1 MTYRKIIL
9 LFVILSACSK
19 TKDTRLFELISNEK
33 SNINFNNT
41 LDYTENLNP
50 YTYRNFY
57 NGGGVAIGDF
67 NNDSLQDI
75 FFAGNLVSN
84 KLYLNKGNLSFQD
97 ITEQSGLESEG
108 IWSTGVSVVDINSD
122 GYLDIYVCKSGPP
135 GGKRRYNE
143 LFINNGD
150 LTFTEKAKEYGLDN
164 EGLSTHAAFFDYDKD
179 GDLDCYLLNNT
190 IRSIGIGID
199 LVKDLRLKG
208 SDKGNKFLRND
219 DGKFVD
225 VSDEVGIY
233 TSEIGFGLGVTIGDL
248 NLDGWQDMY
257 ISNDFFEKDYLYI
270 NNQDGT
276 FKESLEEYLSEIS
289 MGSMGADMADI
300 NNDSYPE
307 IFVSEMLPERHDRRV
322 SKAVFESWDKYQLSL
337 SQGYYNQF
345 NRNVLQLNNADG
357 SFSEISRITGID
369 ATDWSWGA
377 LIFDMDNDGLKD
389 IFVANGIYKDLL
401 DQDYVNFLANP
412 SIISNMIK
420 SEKEPIRK
428 LIDMIPTEPIGNYAF
443 KNNGNLSFSNVSSQF
458 GLDEPSFSNGSA
470 YSDLDND
477 GDLDLVINNVNMKA
491 SIYKN
496 NSEKN
501 WVSFSFNS
509 SGKNSYGI
517 GNKVYVYTNGEV
529 QYQELSP
536 MRGFQSS
543 VDYRLYF
550 GLDTIKNIDSVR
562 VVWNN
567 GLKSFS
573 KNLSVNE
580 HYVFYDSLASN
591 EIEDVSNDSK
601 LNILKNKD
609 VIIDYL
615 HTENEFVDFDRERL
629 LFKMNS
635 NEGPCVCVDD
645 FNGDGLD
652 DFFVGSAKGSISS
665 LFFQSEQT
673 FVKYSKPFE
682 IDIDSEDID
691 CLSGDFN
698 GDGFVD
704 LIVASGGSEY
714 SNFSPELR
722 DRLYLNN
729 GKNIFSKEESAFID
743 INKFESTSTISASD
757 IDGDSDL
764 DLFLGT
770 RLNTGS
776 YGIKTQNYILIN
788 NGLGIFEDQSDEY
801 FGDNRLMGM
810 VTDSEFVD
818 IDLDGTKE
826 LIVVGE
832 WMPVGVY
839 KIDNGKF
846 INISSKLGLEKS
858 NGLYNTLEVVI
869 NKDSFPDII
878 IGNHGLNSFFRA
890 SESHPLT
897 MYVNDFDRNGRTEQI
912 MGMYYGDDLYPVVQL
927 KDLWMQIP
935 SLKKQFLKFENY
947 KNKKMDELFSK
958 EIIEDTDKV
967 YVYNLASVYLKNIK
981 GKEFSLVELPFD
993 AQLST
998 VNSIL
1003 VDDFNGDNLY
1013 DFIIGGNSTK
1023 IKPEYGIN
1031 TGNFSKMFLGTNEG
1045 FYALGSYESGL
1056 KIKGEIRDIQKLKRK
1071 ERINY
1076 IFAINNSSLKFYER
1090 EN

>member
-1 MTYRKIIL
+1 MTIRKIIIL
-9 LFVILSACSK
+9 IIILSACSK
-19 TKDTRLFELISNEK
+19 QKKDKLFDLISTQK
-33 SNINFNNT
+33 SNITFINS
-41 LDYTENLNP
+41 LEYTEELNP

-75 FFAGNLVSN
+75 FFTGNLVSN
-84 KLYLNKGNLSFQD
+84 RLYLNKGDLYFDD
-97 ITEQSGLESEG
+97 ITKQSGLISSG
-108 IWSTGVSVVDINSD
+108 VWSTGVSVVDINGD

-135 GGKRRYNE
+135 GGERRYNE

-150 LTFTEKAKEYGLDN
+150 LTFKESAKEYGLDN
-164 EGLSTHAAFFDYDKD
+164 EGLSTHAAFFDFDKD

-199 LVKDLRLKG
+199 LVKDLRLNG

-219 DGKFVD
+219 NGKFVD
-225 VSDEVGIY
+225 ISDEVGIY

-276 FKESLEEYLSEIS
+276 FIESIEDYLTEIS

-322 SKAVFESWDKYQLSL
+322 SKAVFDSWDKYQLSI
-337 SQGYYNQF
+337 SQGYFNQF

-357 SFSEISRITGID
+357 SFSEISRITGVD

-412 SIISNMIK
+412 SVISNMIK
-420 SEKEPIRK
+420 SEKEPIKK
-428 LIDMIPTEPIGNYAF
+428 LIDMIPTESVGNYAY
-443 KNNGNLSFSNVSSQF
+443 KNNGDLSFSDVSSQF
-458 GLDEPSFSNGSA
+458 GIDMPSFSNGSA

-477 GDLDLVINNVNMKA
+477 GDLDLVINNVNMPA
-491 SIYKN
+491 SIYRN
-496 NSEKN
+496 NSKNN
-501 WVSFSFNS
+501 WVSFSFS
-509 SGKNSYGI
+509 SVGLNTYGI
-517 GNKVYVYTNGEV
+517 GNKLYVYVNGGV

-550 GLDTIKNIDSVR
+550 GLDTINKIDSVK
-562 VVWNN
+562 VIWNN
-567 GLKSFS
+567 GLETSI
-573 KNLSVNE
+573 KNLSSNK
-580 HYVFYDSLASN
+580 HYVINEKLAL
-591 EIEDVSNDSK
+591 VSKKK
-601 LNILKNKD
+601 LLIGSDKKLLTNKK
-609 VIIDYL
+609 IDIDFSHL
-615 HTENEFVDFDRERL
+615 ENEFVDFDRERL

-635 NEGPCVCVDD
+635 NEGPCLCVAD
-645 FNGDGLD
+645 FNGDSLD
-652 DFFVGSAKGSISS
+652 DFFVGSAKGSVPS
-665 LFFQSEQT
+665 LFFQTGNT
-673 FVKYSKPFE
+673 FIKYSKPFLS
-682 IDIDSEDID
+682 DIDSEDVD
-691 CLSGDFN
+691 CISGDFN
-698 GDGFVD
+698 GDGLVD
-704 LIVASGGSEY
+704 LIVSSGGSEY

-722 DRLYLNN
+722 DRLYINL
-729 GKNIFSKEESAFID
+729 GKNSFEKEEKAFND
-743 INKFESTSTISASD
+743 LKKFESTSTVSAYD
-757 IDGDSDL
+757 MDQDGDL

-776 YGIKTQNYILIN
+776 YGTQTENYILTN
-788 NGLGIFEDQSDEY
+788 DGNGVFKDVSEVYLGENKS
-801 FGDNRLMGM
+801 MGM

-818 IDLDGTKE
+818 IDLDGIDE

-832 WMPVGVY
+832 WMPIGVY
-839 KIDNGKF
+839 KINKGKL
-846 INISSKLGLEKS
+846 INISSDLGLEKS

-878 IGNHGLNSFFRA
+878 IGNHGLNSFFNA
-890 SESHPLT
+890 SREYPLT
-897 MYVNDFDRNGRTEQI
+897 MYVNDFDGNGRNEQI
-912 MGMYYGDDLYPVVQL
+912 LGMYYGDDLYPIVQL

-947 KNKKMDELFSK
+947 KNKKMDELFPK
-958 EIIEDTDKV
+958 EIIDETEKV
-967 YVYNLASVYLKNIK
+967 FVYNLASVYLKNK
-981 GKEFSLVELPFD
+981 NGKEFALNDLPFD
-993 AQLST
+993 AQVST

-1003 VDDFNGDNLY
+1003 VDDFNNDNVK
-1013 DFIIGGNSTK
+1013 DFIVGGNSTK

-1031 TGNFSKMFLGTNEG
+1031 NANFSKMFIGTKDG
-1045 FYALGSYESGL
+1045 FYPLNSNESGL
-1056 KIKGEIRDIQKLKRK
+1056 KIYGEIRDIQKLKHK
-1071 ERINY
+1071 EIINY
-1076 IFAINNSSLKFYER
+1076 IFAINNSNLKFYEK

>member
-1 MTYRKIIL
+1 
-9 LFVILSACSK
+9 
-19 TKDTRLFELISNEK
+19 
-33 SNINFNNT
+33 
-41 LDYTENLNP
+41 
-50 YTYRNFY
+50 
-57 NGGGVAIGDF
+57 
-67 NNDSLQDI
+67 
-75 FFAGNLVSN
+75 
-84 KLYLNKGNLSFQD
+84 
-97 ITEQSGLESEG
+97 
-108 IWSTGVSVVDINSD
+108 
-122 GYLDIYVCKSGPP
+122 
-135 GGKRRYNE
+135 
-143 LFINNGD
+143 
-150 LTFTEKAKEYGLDN
+150 
-164 EGLSTHAAFFDYDKD
+164 
-179 GDLDCYLLNNT
+179 
-190 IRSIGIGID
+190 
-199 LVKDLRLKG
+199 
-208 SDKGNKFLRND
+208 
-219 DGKFVD
+219 
-225 VSDEVGIY
+225 
-233 TSEIGFGLGVTIGDL
+233 
-248 NLDGWQDMY
+248 
-257 ISNDFFEKDYLYI
+257 
-270 NNQDGT
+270 
-276 FKESLEEYLSEIS
+276 
-289 MGSMGADMADI
+289 
-300 NNDSYPE
+300 
-307 IFVSEMLPERHDRRV
+307 
-322 SKAVFESWDKYQLSL
+322 
-337 SQGYYNQF
+337 
-345 NRNVLQLNNADG
+345 
-357 SFSEISRITGID
+357 
-369 ATDWSWGA
+369 
-377 LIFDMDNDGLKD
+377 
-389 IFVANGIYKDLL
+389 
-401 DQDYVNFLANP
+401 
-412 SIISNMIK
+412 
-420 SEKEPIRK
+420 
-428 LIDMIPTEPIGNYAF
+428 
-443 KNNGNLSFSNVSSQF
+443 
-458 GLDEPSFSNGSA
+458 
-470 YSDLDND
+470 
-477 GDLDLVINNVNMKA
+477 
-491 SIYKN
+491 
-496 NSEKN
+496 
-501 WVSFSFNS
+501 
-509 SGKNSYGI
+509 
-517 GNKVYVYTNGEV
+517 
-529 QYQELSP
+529 

-573 KNLSVNE
+573 KNLSANK
-580 HYVFYDSLASN
+580 HYIFYDSLASN

-858 NGLYNTLEVVI
+858 NGLYNTLKLLLI
-869 NKDSFPDII
+869 KT
-878 IGNHGLNSFFRA
+878 L
-890 SESHPLT
+890 
-897 MYVNDFDRNGRTEQI
+897 
-912 MGMYYGDDLYPVVQL
+912 
-927 KDLWMQIP
+927 
-935 SLKKQFLKFENY
+935 FL
-947 KNKKMDELFSK
+947 
-958 EIIEDTDKV
+958 I
-967 YVYNLASVYLKNIK
+967 
-981 GKEFSLVELPFD
+981 
-993 AQLST
+993 
-998 VNSIL
+998 
-1003 VDDFNGDNLY
+1003 
-1013 DFIIGGNSTK
+1013 
-1023 IKPEYGIN
+1023 
-1031 TGNFSKMFLGTNEG
+1031 
-1045 FYALGSYESGL
+1045 
-1056 KIKGEIRDIQKLKRK
+1056 
-1071 ERINY
+1071 
-1076 IFAINNSSLKFYER
+1076 
-1090 EN
+1090 